1 MSFVANQSQ
10 QKKTVPLIYR
20 FQRLFFAASIVL
32 GTAAILVAAFANPPY
47 YGSSQGIAS
56 AIATNATDSNLM
68 DQTHLVFQLIAAYL
82 LPLGFLAMAWLANRR
97 SPWLASIGAF
107 IALLGFLPLALYVG
121 QDSLYY
127 DIARLG
133 SNPQFVDLAQRW
145 NTDGIMNF
153 YGIVFGLGTV
163 FGPTLIGL
171 ALWRS
176 RAIPVWAA
184 ICLILS
190 RLPVFLFLFVP
201 YHVATAI
208 VLAGTVL
215 LFIGSIPAALA
226 VLKAPHNESQM
237 AVGKQALASTGEES
251 APTSL

>member
-1 MSFVANQSQ
+1 MQLSFVANQSQ
-10 QKKTVPLIYR
+10 QKNTVLLIYR

-56 AIATNATDSNLM
+56 AVATNATDSDLM
-68 DQTHLVFQLIAAYL
+68 DQTHLVAQLVAAYL
-82 LPLGFLAMAWLANRR
+82 LPLGFLTMAWLANRR

-107 IALLGFLPLALYVG
+107 ISLLGFLPLALYVG

-153 YGIVFGLGTV
+153 YGIMFGLGTV
-163 FGPTLIGL
+163 LGPTLIGL
-171 ALWRS
+171 ALWRA

-184 ICLILS
+184 ICLIVS
-190 RLPVFLFLFVP
+190 RLSAPLFLLVP
-201 YHVATAI
+201 YHVAVGI
-208 VLAGTVL
+208 ILAGVVL
-215 LFIGSIPAALA
+215 LFISSIPATLA
-226 VLKAPHNESQM
+226 VLKAPYNESQL
-237 AVGKQALASTGEES
+237 AEDKQA
-251 APTSL
+251 

>member
-1 MSFVANQSQ
+1 MSFVDTQSPQ
-10 QKKTVPLIYR
+10 NKTVPMIYR

-47 YGSSQGIAS
+47 YGSQAGVAS
-56 AIATNATDSNLM
+56 AIATNATDSDLM
-68 DQTHLVFQLIAAYL
+68 DQTHLVAQLIAAYL
-82 LPLGFLAMAWLANRR
+82 LPLGFLTMAWLANRR

-121 QDSLYY
+121 QDALFY
-127 DIARLG
+127 DIARWG

-145 NTDGIMNF
+145 NNDGIMAY
-153 YGIVFGLGTV
+153 YGIMFGLGTV
-163 FGPTLIGL
+163 FGPTLLGI

-184 ICLILS
+184 ICLTFS
-190 RLPVFLFLFVP
+190 RLPVFLFPFVS
-201 YHVATAI
+201 YHVESAI
-208 VLAGTVL
+208 VLAGVVL

-226 VLKAPHNESQM
+226 VLNAPHNDKS
-237 AVGKQALASTGEES
+237 
-251 APTSL
+251 